1 LLLSFREIPSIV
13 TLKRLGQLMK
23 KPNSSKPSGSRETFL
38 IFIVAGCGIMAT
50 LSVNLFNQ
58 PATAPGA
65 ASVVESTRQDS
76 KETISGKPP
85 AVALTD
91 VPLATGTEP
100 LDKLFVQSG
109 CAVCHTIPGIA
120 PAQGREGPRLVLG
133 TNGPLRLADPQY
145 RGTATTVREYIQ
157 ESILNPGAYVVP
169 GYSDRVMPRWYG
181 KRLNA
186 LAVDRIAAYLEDL
199 NE

>member
-1 LLLSFREIPSIV
+1 
-13 TLKRLGQLMK
+13 MK
-23 KPNSSKPSGSRETFL
+23 KNKPPKFSGSRETFL

-50 LSVNLFNQ
+50 LSVNLFQ
-58 PATAPGA
+58 H
-65 ASVVESTRQDS
+65 QDS
-76 KETISGKPP
+76 VPSEAKVAESPSQLHNDIELTKPP
-85 AVALTD
+85 AVALFD

-120 PAQGREGPRLVLG
+120 PALGREGPVLVLG
-133 TNGPLRLADPQY
+133 SKGPLRLADPQY

-186 LAVDRIAAYLEDL
+186 MAVNRMAEYLENL

>member
-1 LLLSFREIPSIV
+1 
-13 TLKRLGQLMK
+13 MK
-23 KPNSSKPSGSRETFL
+23 KTNSPKASGSRETFL
-38 IFIVAGCGIMAT
+38 IFMVVVCGIMAT
-50 LSVNLFNQ
+50 LSVNLLNH
-58 PATAPGA
+58 PASAPGEA
-65 ASVVESTRQDS
+65 KVVESIKQHQQ
-76 KETISGKPP
+76 EAVPGKAPSL
-85 AVALTD
+85 VLID

-145 RGTATTVREYIQ
+145 QGTATTVREYIQ

-186 LAVDRIAAYLEDL
+186 LALDRIAKYLEDL
-199 NE
+199 KE

>member
-1 LLLSFREIPSIV
+1 
-13 TLKRLGQLMK
+13 MK
-23 KPNSSKPSGSRETFL
+23 KKNLSKSSASRETFL

-50 LSVNLFNQ
+50 LSVNFFNQ
-58 PATAPGA
+58 PASVPGE
-65 ASVVESTRQDS
+65 SNVVESPSQHPKGPVPDKAATVS
-76 KETISGKPP
+76 LI
-85 AVALTD
+85 D
-91 VPLATGTEP
+91 VPLAAGTEP

-109 CAVCHTIPGIA
+109 CAVCHSIPGIA

-145 RGTATTVREYIQ
+145 QGKATTVREYIQ
-157 ESILNPGAYVVP
+157 ESILKPGAYVVP

-186 LAVDRIAAYLEDL
+186 MALDRIAEYLEGL
-199 NE
+199 KE

>member
-1 LLLSFREIPSIV
+1 
-13 TLKRLGQLMK
+13 MK
-23 KPNSSKPSGSRETFL
+23 KTNSQKSSGSREAFL
-38 IFIVAGCGIMAT
+38 IFIVVGCGIMAT
-50 LSVNLFNQ
+50 LSVNLFNHQ
-58 PATAPGA
+58 ASAPGEA
-65 ASVVESTRQDS
+65 KVHENSGQPE
-76 KETISGKPP
+76 KETQSGKAP
-85 AVALTD
+85 AVELID

-120 PAQGREGPRLVLG
+120 PALGREGPRLVLG
-133 TNGPLRLADPQY
+133 TNGSLRLADPQY
-145 RGTATTVREYIQ
+145 EGTATTVREYIQ

-186 LAVDRIAAYLEDL
+186 LALDRIATYLEGL
-199 NE
+199 KE

>member
-1 LLLSFREIPSIV
+1 
-13 TLKRLGQLMK
+13 MK
-23 KPNSSKPSGSRETFL
+23 KTNSPKSSGSRETFL
-38 IFIVAGCGIMAT
+38 IFIVVGCGIMAT
-50 LSVNLFNQ
+50 LSVNLFNNQ
-58 PATAPGA
+58 ASAPGEA
-65 ASVVESTRQDS
+65 KVQENFGQPEKTPQ
-76 KETISGKPP
+76 SGKVPD
-85 AVALTD
+85 VALID

-120 PAQGREGPRLVLG
+120 PALGREGPRLVLG

-145 RGTATTVREYIQ
+145 QGTATTVREYIQ
-157 ESILNPGAYVVP
+157 ESILNPGAYVVA

-186 LAVDRIAAYLEDL
+186 LALDRIASYLEGL
-199 NE
+199 KE

>member
-1 LLLSFREIPSIV
+1 LLATLFRENAVDFYRKNGWGS
-13 TLKRLGQLMK
+13 MK
-23 KPNSSKPSGSRETFL
+23 KTNSPKFSGSRETFL

-58 PATAPGA
+58 SAPGEA
-65 ASVVESTRQDS
+65 TVVESTGQHPKDIIPVKAPS
-76 KETISGKPP
+76 
-85 AVALTD
+85 VALLD
-91 VPLATGTEP
+91 VPLATGNEP

-145 RGTATTVREYIQ
+145 QGTATTVREYIQ
-157 ESILNPGAYVVP
+157 ESILNPGVYVVP
-169 GYSDRVMPRWYG
+169 DYSDRVMPRWYG

-186 LAVDRIAAYLEDL
+186 MALDRMARYLEDL
-199 NE
+199 KE

>member
-1 LLLSFREIPSIV
+1 
-13 TLKRLGQLMK
+13 MK
-23 KPNSSKPSGSRETFL
+23 KTNSSKPSGSRELFL

-58 PATAPGA
+58 PVTEPDTAN
-65 ASVVESTRQDS
+65 VVELTRQDS
-76 KETISGKPP
+76 KENVSDKAPS
-85 AVALTD
+85 VALTD
-91 VPLATGTEP
+91 VPLAIGTEP
-100 LDKLFVQSG
+100 LEKLFVQSG

-133 TNGPLRLADPQY
+133 INGPIRLADPQY

-199 NE
+199 NQ

>member
-1 LLLSFREIPSIV
+1 
-13 TLKRLGQLMK
+13 MK
-23 KPNSSKPSGSRETFL
+23 KTNSPRSSGSRETFL
-38 IFIVAGCGIMAT
+38 IFMVVVCGIMAT
-50 LSVNLFNQ
+50 LSVNLLNQ
-58 PATAPGA
+58 PASAPGEAKVVDSTNQDQKDTVPEKA
-65 ASVVESTRQDS
+65 ASV
-76 KETISGKPP
+76 
-85 AVALTD
+85 ALLD

-120 PAQGREGPRLVLG
+120 PAQGREGPPLVLG

-145 RGTATTVREYIQ
+145 QGTATTVREYIQ
-157 ESILNPGAYVVP
+157 ESILNPGVYVVP

-186 LAVDRIAAYLEDL
+186 LALDRIAAYLEDVK
-199 NE
+199 E

>member
-1 LLLSFREIPSIV
+1 
-13 TLKRLGQLMK
+13 MK
-23 KPNSSKPSGSRETFL
+23 KTNSSKFSGSRETFL
-38 IFIVAGCGIMAT
+38 IFIVVGCGIMAT

-58 PATAPGA
+58 PASVPSEAK
-65 ASVVESTRQDS
+65 VVESTSQHQKDTLPGQAPS
-76 KETISGKPP
+76 
-85 AVALTD
+85 VALLD

-145 RGTATTVREYIQ
+145 QGTATTVREYIQ
-157 ESILNPGAYVVP
+157 ESILNPGAYVVA

-186 LAVDRIAAYLEDL
+186 MALDRMAEYLEDL
-199 NE
+199 KE